1 MVRLRVR
8 GSLWGC
14 ETGYLVVVQRTRF
27 AVVLLENKEQ
37 INVVCFT
44 ETILR
49 NSHQCHYGH
58 DAQTLLLVSAE
69 NKIAVI
75 VLSLNIDRS
84 TRVVPMPTL
93 TDLEETAHDC

>member
-1 MVRLRVR
+1 MLSKFSFTFRNGKTKSKLR

-49 NSHQCHYGH
+49 NSHQCHYL
-58 DAQTLLLVSAE
+58 TMV
-69 NKIAVI
+69 
-75 VLSLNIDRS
+75 
-84 TRVVPMPTL
+84 TMPR
-93 TDLEETAHDC
+93 HYC